1 MKVVIIGGVAG
12 GATAAARLRRLDE
25 GAEIVI
31 LERGNFISYANCGL
45 PYFVGGTIEDREDL
59 ELQTPASFNARFAV
73 DVRARTEAVK
83 IDTAAKIVTVRNL
96 DTGEETAEFY
106 DNLVIAPGASANIP
120 DFVPRDNERVFTLR
134 TIPDAVRIREYVQRK
149 SPKTAIV
156 IGGGFIGLEA
166 AENLIECGLDVTLV
180 GRAPHVLPN
189 IDTDVAWDVHRHLKQ
204 HGLKLRCGVS
214 LSGVKQG
221 ENGLIVETG
230 AGSLETDLLV
240 MAAGIRPETAIAA
253 DAGIACDAQGYILV
267 DEAMRTSAEG
277 VYAVG
282 DAVAV
287 REFLSGSSAHVALA
301 GPANRQARIVADRLA
316 GIPSVYKGSQR
327 SFIIKLFDKTLAATG
342 MTEKFA
348 LSQGFDCEK
357 VHLYLGSHAGY
368 YPGANMIA
376 IKLLF
381 DRNTGK
387 VLGGQFFGAEG
398 TDKRADVLATAIR
411 AGMTVSDLCD
421 LELCYA
427 PPYSSA
433 KDPIN
438 IAGMAAENIVTGKV
452 RVFHWE
458 NLAQLDP
465 AAVTLLDVREAGEF
479 RRGNIEGFINIPL
492 SEFRAHLG
500 ELDPAKPVYVHCFS
514 GMRSYI
520 ACRILTGYGFD
531 CWNISGG
538 YRLYAAKAD
547 YGENAP

>member
-12 GATAAARLRRLDE
+12 GATTAARLRRLDE
-25 GAEIVI
+25 HAEIVI
-31 LERGNFISYANCGL
+31 LEKGDFISYANCGL

-73 DVRARTEAVK
+73 DVRARAEAVK
-83 IDTAAKIVTVRNL
+83 IDTAAKTVTVKNL
-96 DTGEETAEFY
+96 NSGEETLETY
-106 DNLVIAPGASANIP
+106 DKLVIAPGASANVP
-120 DFVPRDNERVFTLR
+120 DFVPRDDERIFTLR
-134 TIPDAVRIREYVQRK
+134 TIPDAVRIKEYVLVK
-149 SPKTAIV
+149 KPKTAV
-156 IGGGFIGLEA
+156 VVGGGFIGLEV
-166 AENLIECGLDVTLV
+166 AENLIERGVDVTLV

-189 IDTDVAWDVHRHLKQ
+189 IDTDMAWDVHRHLKQ
-204 HGLKLRCGVS
+204 KGLKLKCGVS
-214 LSGVKQG
+214 LSGVHG
-221 ENGLIVETG
+221 NENSLVIETSEG
-230 AGSLETDLLV
+230 NLETDLLV
-240 MAAGIRPETAIAA
+240 MAAGIRPDTKIAS

-287 REFLSGSSAHVALA
+287 QEYLSGSSAHVALA
-301 GPANRQARIVADRLA
+301 GPANRQARIVADRIA
-316 GIPSVYKGSQR
+316 GIPSVYRGSQR
-327 SFIIKLFDKTLAATG
+327 SFIIKLFDRTLAATG

-348 LSQGFDCEK
+348 RAQGFECEK

-381 DRNTGK
+381 DRRSGK

-398 TDKRADVLATAIR
+398 TDKRADVLAAAIR
-411 AGMTVSDLCD
+411 AGMTVSELCD

-433 KDPIN
+433 KDPVN
-438 IAGMAAENIVTGKV
+438 VAGMAAENIVTGKV
-452 RVFHWE
+452 KVFHWE
-458 NLAQLDP
+458 DLDGLDR
-465 AAVTLLDVREAGEF
+465 AAVTLLDVREPGEY
-479 RRGNIEGFINIPL
+479 RRGHIDGFINIPL

-500 ELDPAKPVYVHCFS
+500 ELDPEKPVYVHCFS

-520 ACRILTGYGFD
+520 ACRILTGHGFD

-538 YRLYAAKAD
+538 YRLYAVKT
-547 YGENAP
+547 EFEEQ

>member
-12 GATAAARLRRLDE
+12 GATTAARLRRLDE
-25 GAEIVI
+25 SAEIVI
-31 LERGNFISYANCGL
+31 LERGSFISYANCGL
-45 PYFVGGTIEDREDL
+45 PYFVGGTIEDRGDL

-73 DVRARTEAVK
+73 DVRARAEAVK
-83 IDTAAKIVTVRNL
+83 IDTAAKTVTVRNL
-96 DTGEETAEFY
+96 DTGEETAESY
-106 DNLVIAPGASANIP
+106 DNLVIAPGASANVP
-120 DFVPRDNERVFTLR
+120 DFVPRDDERVFTLR
-134 TIPDAVRIREYVQRK
+134 TIPDAVRIKDYVLTK
-149 SPKTAIV
+149 KPKTAV
-156 IGGGFIGLEA
+156 VVGGGFIGLEV
-166 AENLIECGLDVTLV
+166 AENLIDCGLDVTLV

-189 IDTDVAWDVHRHLKQ
+189 IDTDVAWDVHRHLKKN
-204 HGLKLRCGVS
+204 GLKLKCGVS
-214 LSGVKQG
+214 LNGVRKG
-221 ENGLIVETG
+221 ENSLIVETA
-230 AGSLETDLLV
+230 AGDLETDLLV
-240 MAAGIRPETAIAA
+240 MAAGIKPDTGIVA

-267 DEAMRTSAEG
+267 DEAMRTSADG

-287 REFLSGSSAHVALA
+287 NELLSGSSAHVALA

-381 DRNTGK
+381 DRKTGQ

-398 TDKRADVLATAIR
+398 TDKRADVLAAAIR
-411 AGMTVSDLCD
+411 SGLTVSELCD

-433 KDPIN
+433 KDPVN
-438 IAGMAAENIVTGKV
+438 VAGMAAENIVTGKV
-452 RVFHWE
+452 KVFHWE
-458 NLAQLDP
+458 NLEQLDP
-465 AAVTLLDVREAGEF
+465 DAVTLLDVREAGEF
-479 RRGNIEGFINIPL
+479 SRGSIPGFINIPL
-492 SEFRAHLG
+492 SQFRAHLG
-500 ELDPAKPVYVHCFS
+500 ELDPKKPVYVHCFS

-520 ACRILTGYGFD
+520 ACRILTGHGFD

-538 YRLYAAKAD
+538 YRLYSAKKE
-547 YGENAP
+547 YEEK

>member
-12 GATAAARLRRLDE
+12 GATTAARLRRLDE
-25 GAEIVI
+25 SAEIVI
-31 LERGNFISYANCGL
+31 LERGSFISYANCGL
-45 PYFVGGTIEDREDL
+45 PYFVGGTIEDRGDL

-73 DVRARTEAVK
+73 DVRARAEAVK
-83 IDTAAKIVTVRNL
+83 IDTAAKTVTVRNL
-96 DTGEETAEFY
+96 DTGEETAESY
-106 DNLVIAPGASANIP
+106 DNLVIAPGASANVP
-120 DFVPRDNERVFTLR
+120 DFVPRDDERVFTLR
-134 TIPDAVRIREYVQRK
+134 TIPDAVRIKDYVLTK
-149 SPKTAIV
+149 KPKTAV
-156 IGGGFIGLEA
+156 VVGGGFIGLEV
-166 AENLIECGLDVTLV
+166 AENLIDCGLDVTLV

-189 IDTDVAWDVHRHLKQ
+189 IDTDVAWDVHRHLKKN
-204 HGLKLRCGVS
+204 GLKLKCGVS
-214 LSGVKQG
+214 LNGVRKG
-221 ENGLIVETG
+221 ENSLIVETA
-230 AGSLETDLLV
+230 AGNLETDLLV
-240 MAAGIRPETAIAA
+240 MAAGIKPDTGIVA

-267 DEAMRTSAEG
+267 DEAMRTSADG

-287 REFLSGSSAHVALA
+287 NELLSGSSAHVALA

-381 DRNTGK
+381 DRKTGQ

-398 TDKRADVLATAIR
+398 TDKRADVLAAAIR
-411 AGMTVSDLCD
+411 SGLTVSELCD

-433 KDPIN
+433 KDPVN
-438 IAGMAAENIVTGKV
+438 VAGMAAENIVTGKV
-452 RVFHWE
+452 KVFHWE
-458 NLAQLDP
+458 NLEQLDP
-465 AAVTLLDVREAGEF
+465 DAVTLLDVREAGEF
-479 RRGNIEGFINIPL
+479 SRGSIPGFINIPL
-492 SEFRAHLG
+492 SQFRAHLS
-500 ELDPAKPVYVHCFS
+500 ELDPKKPVYVHCFS

-520 ACRILTGYGFD
+520 ACRILTGHGFD

-538 YRLYAAKAD
+538 YRLYSAKKE
-547 YGENAP
+547 YEEK

>member
-12 GATAAARLRRLDE
+12 GATTAARLRRLDE
-25 GAEIVI
+25 SAEIVI
-31 LERGNFISYANCGL
+31 LERGSFISYANCGL
-45 PYFVGGTIEDREDL
+45 PYFVGGTIEDRGDL

-73 DVRARTEAVK
+73 DVRARAEAVK
-83 IDTAAKIVTVRNL
+83 IDTAAKTVTVRNL
-96 DTGEETAEFY
+96 DTGEETAEF
-106 DNLVIAPGASANIP
+106 APGASANVP
-120 DFVPRDNERVFTLR
+120 DFVPRDDERVFTLR
-134 TIPDAVRIREYVQRK
+134 TIPDAVRIKDYVLTK
-149 SPKTAIV
+149 KPKTAV
-156 IGGGFIGLEA
+156 VVGGGFIGLEV
-166 AENLIECGLDVTLV
+166 AENLIDCGLDVTLV

-189 IDTDVAWDVHRHLKQ
+189 IDTDVAWDVHRHLKKN
-204 HGLKLRCGVS
+204 GLKLKCGVS
-214 LSGVKQG
+214 LNGVRKG
-221 ENGLIVETG
+221 ENSLIVETA
-230 AGSLETDLLV
+230 AGNLETDLLV
-240 MAAGIRPETAIAA
+240 MAAGIKPDTGIVA

-267 DEAMRTSAEG
+267 DEAMRTSADG

-287 REFLSGSSAHVALA
+287 NEFLSGSSAHVALA

-381 DRNTGK
+381 DRKTGQ

-398 TDKRADVLATAIR
+398 TDKRADVLAAAIR
-411 AGMTVSDLCD
+411 SGLTVSELCD

-433 KDPIN
+433 KDPVN
-438 IAGMAAENIVTGKV
+438 VAGMAAENIVTGKV
-452 RVFHWE
+452 KVFHWE
-458 NLAQLDP
+458 NLEQLDP
-465 AAVTLLDVREAGEF
+465 DAVTLLDVREAGEF
-479 RRGNIEGFINIPL
+479 SRGSIPGFINIPL
-492 SEFRAHLG
+492 SQFRAHLG
-500 ELDPAKPVYVHCFS
+500 ELDPKKPVYVHCFS

-520 ACRILTGYGFD
+520 ACRILTGHGFD

-538 YRLYAAKAD
+538 YRLYSAKKE
-547 YGENAP
+547 YEEK

>member
-1 MKVVIIGGVAG
+1 MKVIIIGGVAG
-12 GATAAARLRRLDE
+12 GATTAARLRRLDE
-25 GAEIVI
+25 HAEIVI
-31 LERGNFISYANCGL
+31 LERGSFISYANCGL

-59 ELQTPASFNARFAV
+59 ELQTPASFHARFAV
-73 DVRARTEAVK
+73 DVRARTEAVR
-83 IDTAAKIVTVRNL
+83 IDTAARTVTVRDL
-96 DTGEETAEFY
+96 VRGEEHLESY
-106 DNLVIAPGASANIP
+106 DRLVIAPGASANIP
-120 DFVPRDNERVFTLR
+120 DFVPQDDERIFTLR
-134 TIPDAVRIREYVQRK
+134 TIPDAVRIKEYVQMK
-149 SPKTAIV
+149 KPKTAIV
-156 IGGGFIGLEA
+156 VGGGFIGLEV
-166 AENLIECGLDVTLV
+166 AENLIECGLQVTLV

-189 IDTDVAWDVHRHLKQ
+189 IDTDVAWDVHRHLEKN
-204 HGLKLRCGVS
+204 GLNLMCGTSLKGVS
-214 LSGVKQG
+214 SG
-221 ENGLIVETG
+221 ENGLFVSTS
-230 AGSLETDLLV
+230 AGDLETDLLV
-240 MAAGIRPETAIAA
+240 MAAGIRPDTGIVS
-253 DAGIACDAQGYILV
+253 DAGIACDEQGYILV

-287 REFLSGSSAHVALA
+287 NELLSGEPAHIALA
-301 GPANRQARIVADRLA
+301 GPANRQARIVADQLA

-342 MTEKFA
+342 MTEKYA
-348 LSQGFDCEK
+348 LSKGFDCEK

-381 DRNTGK
+381 DKSTGR

-433 KDPIN
+433 KDPVN
-438 IAGMAAENIVTGKV
+438 VAGMAAENIVTGRVK
-452 RVFHWE
+452 VFHWE
-458 NLAQLDP
+458 NLSELDP
-465 AAVTLLDVREAGEF
+465 AAVTLLDVRESDEY
-479 RRGNIEGFINIPL
+479 RRGSIEGFINVPL
-492 SEFRAHLG
+492 SEFRNHLN
-500 ELDPAKPVYVHCFS
+500 ELDPDKPVYVHCFS

-520 ACRILTGYGFD
+520 ACRILTGYGFN

-538 YRLYAAKAD
+538 YRLYAAKKAF
-547 YGENAP
+547 EKK

>member
-1 MKVVIIGGVAG
+1 MKVIIIGGVAG
-12 GATAAARLRRLDE
+12 GASTAARLRRLDE
-25 GAEIVI
+25 QAEIVI
-31 LERGNFISYANCGL
+31 LERGSFISYANCGL

-73 DVRARTEAVK
+73 DVRARTEAAA
-83 IDTAAKIVTVRNL
+83 IDTEAKTVTIRNL
-96 DTGEETAEFY
+96 DSGETTVEAY
-106 DNLVIAPGASANIP
+106 DNLVIAPGASANVP
-120 DFVPRDNERVFTLR
+120 GFVPRDDERIFTLR
-134 TIPDAVRIREYVQRK
+134 TIPDAVRIKEYVLMK
-149 SPKTAIV
+149 KPKTAIV
-156 IGGGFIGLEA
+156 VGGGFIGLEV
-166 AENLIECGLDVTLV
+166 AENLIERGLDVTLV

-204 HGLKLRCGVS
+204 NGLKLKCGVS
-214 LSGVKQG
+214 LSGVSKG
-221 ENGLIVETG
+221 DNCLVVETS
-230 AGSLETDLLV
+230 AGNLETDLLV
-240 MAAGIRPETAIAA
+240 MAAGIKPDTRFVS

-287 REFLSGSSAHVALA
+287 NELLSGTSAHIALA
-301 GPANRQARIVADRLA
+301 GPANRQARIVADRIA

-381 DRNTGK
+381 DKNTGK

-398 TDKRADVLATAIR
+398 TDKRADVLAAAIR
-411 AGMTVSDLCD
+411 AGMTASELCD

-433 KDPIN
+433 KDPVN

-452 RVFHWE
+452 KVFHWE
-458 NLAQLDP
+458 NLDQLDP
-465 AAVTLLDVREAGEF
+465 AAVTLLDVREAGEYK
-479 RRGNIEGFINIPL
+479 RGRIEGFVNIPL
-492 SEFRAHLG
+492 SQFRAHLG

-520 ACRILTGYGFD
+520 ACRILTGHGFD

-538 YRLYAAKAD
+538 YRLYAAKKD
-547 YGENAP
+547 FES

>member
-12 GATAAARLRRLDE
+12 GATTAARLRRLDE
-25 GAEIVI
+25 HAEIVI
-31 LERGNFISYANCGL
+31 LEKGNFISYANCGL
-45 PYFVGGTIEDREDL
+45 PYFVGGTIEDREDM
-59 ELQTPASFNARFAV
+59 ELQTPASFHARFAV
-73 DVRARTEAVK
+73 DVRARAEAVK
-83 IDTAAKIVTVRNL
+83 IDTAAKTVTVKNL
-96 DTGEETAEFY
+96 DSGEETEEAY
-106 DNLVIAPGASANIP
+106 DNLVIAPGASANVP
-120 DFVPRDNERVFTLR
+120 GFVPRDDERIFTLR
-134 TIPDAVRIREYVQRK
+134 TIPDAVRIREYVLERK
-149 SPKTAIV
+149 PKTAV
-156 IGGGFIGLEA
+156 VVGGGFIGLEV
-166 AENLIECGLDVTLV
+166 AENLIDRGVDVTLV

-204 HGLKLRCGVS
+204 NGLKLKCGVS
-214 LSGVKQG
+214 LTGISRG
-221 ENGLIVETG
+221 EKSLFVETS

-240 MAAGIRPETAIAA
+240 MASGIRPDTQIAS

-287 REFLSGSSAHVALA
+287 NEFLSGSSAHVALA
-301 GPANRQARIVADRLA
+301 GPANRQARIVADRIA
-316 GIPSVYKGSQR
+316 GIPSVYHGSQR

-381 DRNTGK
+381 DRKSGK

-398 TDKRADVLATAIR
+398 TDKRADVLAAAIR
-411 AGMTVSDLCD
+411 AGMTASELCD

-433 KDPIN
+433 KDPVN
-438 IAGMAAENIVTGKV
+438 VAGMAAENIVTGRVK
-452 RVFHWE
+452 VFHWE
-458 NLAQLDP
+458 NLAELDP
-465 AAVTLLDVREAGEF
+465 AAVTLLDVREPGEY
-479 RRGNIEGFINIPL
+479 RRGSIEGFINIPL
-492 SEFRAHLG
+492 SQFRAHLG

-520 ACRILTGYGFD
+520 ACRILTGHGFD

-538 YRLYAAKAD
+538 YRLYAAKQD
-547 YGENAP
+547 FES

>member
-12 GATAAARLRRLDE
+12 GATTAARLRRLDE
-25 GAEIVI
+25 RAEIVI

-73 DVRARTEAVK
+73 DVRARAEAVK
-83 IDTAAKIVTVRNL
+83 IDTAAKTVTVRNL
-96 DTGEETAEFY
+96 DSGVETLETY
-106 DNLVIAPGASANIP
+106 DNLVIAPGASANVP
-120 DFVPRDNERVFTLR
+120 AFVPQDDERIFTLR
-134 TIPDAVRIREYVQRK
+134 TIPDAVRIKEYVMMK
-149 SPKTAIV
+149 KPKTAIV
-156 IGGGFIGLEA
+156 VGGGFIGLEV

-180 GRAPHVLPN
+180 GRASHVLPN

-204 HGLKLRCGVS
+204 NGLNLKCGVS
-214 LSGVKQG
+214 LNGISRD
-221 ENGLIVETG
+221 ENSLIVETS
-230 AGSLETDLLV
+230 AGRLETDFLV
-240 MAAGIRPETAIAA
+240 MAAGIRPDTGIAS
-253 DAGIACDAQGYILV
+253 DAGIECDAQGYILV
-267 DEAMRTSAEG
+267 DEAMRTSAE
-277 VYAVG
+277 
-282 DAVAV
+282 
-287 REFLSGSSAHVALA
+287 
-301 GPANRQARIVADRLA
+301 NIVADRIA
-316 GIPSVYKGSQR
+316 GIPSSYKGSQR

-381 DRNTGK
+381 EKNTGK

-398 TDKRADVLATAIR
+398 TDKRADVLASAIR
-411 AGMTVSDLCD
+411 AGMTVSELCD

-438 IAGMAAENIVTGKV
+438 VAGMAAENIVTGKV
-452 RVFHWE
+452 KVFHWE
-458 NLAQLDP
+458 NLEQLDP
-465 AAVTLLDVREAGEF
+465 TAVTLLDVREPGEY
-479 RRGNIEGFINIPL
+479 RKGYIDGFINIPL
-492 SEFRAHLG
+492 SQFRAHLN

-520 ACRILTGYGFD
+520 ACRILTGHGFD

-538 YRLYAAKAD
+538 YRLYSAKTEYEKA
-547 YGENAP
+547 

>member
-1 MKVVIIGGVAG
+1 MKTVIIGGVAG
-12 GATAAARLRRLDE
+12 GATTAARLRRLDE
-25 GAEIVI
+25 QAEIVI
-31 LERGNFISYANCGL
+31 LERGSFISYANCGL
-45 PYFVGGTIEDREDL
+45 PYYVGGTIEDREDL

-83 IDTAAKIVTVRNL
+83 IDTAAKTVTVRDL
-96 DTGEETAEFY
+96 ARGKEYVETY
-106 DNLVIAPGASANIP
+106 DNLVLAPGASAKIP
-120 DFVPRDNERVFTLR
+120 AFIPRDDERIFTLR
-134 TIPDAVRIREYVQRK
+134 TIPDAVKIKEYVLMK
-149 SPKTAIV
+149 KPKTAIV
-156 IGGGFIGLEA
+156 VGGGFIGLEV
-166 AENLIECGLDVTLV
+166 AENLIQCGLQVTLV
-180 GRAPHVLPN
+180 GRASHVLPN
-189 IDTDVAWDVHRHLKQ
+189 IDTDVAWDIHRHLKQ
-204 HGLKLRCGVS
+204 NGLNLMCGVS
-214 LSGVKQG
+214 LNGVSCK
-221 ENGLIVETG
+221 EAGLLVETS
-230 AGSLETDLLV
+230 AGGLETDLLV
-240 MAAGIRPETAIAA
+240 MAAGISPDTRIASE
-253 DAGIACDAQGYILV
+253 AGLKCDEQGYILV

-287 REFLSGSSAHVALA
+287 HELLSGERAHIALA
-301 GPANRQARIVADRLA
+301 GPANRQARIVADRIA

-342 MTEKFA
+342 MTEKYA

-381 DRNTGK
+381 DKNTGK
-387 VLGGQFFGAEG
+387 VLGGQFFGADG

-411 AGMTVSDLCD
+411 AGMTVSELCD

-452 RVFHWE
+452 KVFHWE
-458 NLAQLDP
+458 ALNELDP
-465 AAVTLLDVREAGEF
+465 AAVTLLDVREPDEY
-479 RRGNIEGFINIPL
+479 RRGRIDGFINIPL

-500 ELDPAKPVYVHCFS
+500 ELDPGKPVYVHCFS

-520 ACRILTGYGFD
+520 ACRILTGHGFD
-531 CWNISGG
+531 CQNISGG
-538 YRLYAAKAD
+538 YRLYAAKKAF
-547 YGENAP
+547 ETE

>member
-12 GATAAARLRRLDE
+12 GATTAARLRRLDE
-25 GAEIVI
+25 HAEIVI
-31 LERGNFISYANCGL
+31 LERGSFISYANCGL
-45 PYFVGGTIEDREDL
+45 PYFVGGSIEDREDL

-73 DVRARTEAVK
+73 DVRARSEAVK
-83 IDTAAKIVTVRNL
+83 IDTAAKTVTVKNL
-96 DTGEETAEFY
+96 DSGETVEEAY
-106 DNLVIAPGASANIP
+106 DNLVIAPGASANVP
-120 DFVPRDNERVFTLR
+120 AFVPRDDERIFTLR
-134 TIPDAVRIREYVQRK
+134 TIPDAVRIKEYVLMK
-149 SPKTAIV
+149 KPKTAIV
-156 IGGGFIGLEA
+156 VGGGFIGLEV
-166 AENLIECGLDVTLV
+166 AENLIERGLDVTLV
-180 GRAPHVLPN
+180 GRASHVLPN

-204 HGLKLRCGVS
+204 NGLKLMCGVS
-214 LSGVKQG
+214 LKGVGKG
-221 ENGLIVETG
+221 ENSLIVETS
-230 AGSLETDLLV
+230 AGDLETDLLV
-240 MAAGIRPETAIAA
+240 MAAGIRPDTKIVSE
-253 DAGIACDAQGYILV
+253 AGIACDAQGYILV

-282 DAVAV
+282 DAVTV
-287 REFLSGSSAHVALA
+287 KEFLSGTDAHVALA
-301 GPANRQARIVADRLA
+301 GPANRQARIVADRIA

-381 DRNTGK
+381 DRKTGK

-398 TDKRADVLATAIR
+398 TDKRTDVLAAAIR
-411 AGMTVSDLCD
+411 AGMTVSELCD

-433 KDPIN
+433 KDPVN

-452 RVFHWE
+452 KVFHWE
-458 NLAQLDP
+458 NLGELDP
-465 AAVTLLDVREAGEF
+465 SAVTLLDVRESGEYK
-479 RRGNIEGFINIPL
+479 RGSIEGFMNIPL
-492 SEFRAHLG
+492 SQFRAHLG
-500 ELDPAKPVYVHCFS
+500 ELDPTKPVYVHCFS

-520 ACRILTGYGFD
+520 ACRILTGHGFD
-531 CWNISGG
+531 CCNISGG
-538 YRLYAAKAD
+538 YRLYAAKQD
-547 YGENAP
+547 FES

>member
-12 GATAAARLRRLDE
+12 GATTAARLRRLDE

-149 SPKTAIV
+149 KPKTAIV

-214 LSGVKQG
+214 LSGVRQI

-538 YRLYAAKAD
+538 YRLYAAKTGYEED
-547 YGENAP
+547 TF

>member
-12 GATAAARLRRLDE
+12 GATTAARLRRLDE
-25 GAEIVI
+25 NAEIVI
-31 LERGNFISYANCGL
+31 LERGSFISYANCGL

-59 ELQTPASFNARFAV
+59 ELQTPASFHARFAV

-83 IDTAAKIVTVRNL
+83 IDTAAKTVTVRNL
-96 DTGEETAEFY
+96 DSGEETLEAY
-106 DNLVIAPGASANIP
+106 DSLVIAPGASANVP
-120 DFVPRDNERVFTLR
+120 AFVPQDDERIFTVR
-134 TIPDAVRIREYVQRK
+134 TIPDAVRIRDYVLMK
-149 SPKTAIV
+149 KPKTAV
-156 IGGGFIGLEA
+156 VVGGGFIGLEV
-166 AENLIECGLDVTLV
+166 AENLIDRGLDVTLV
-180 GRAPHVLPN
+180 GRASHVLPN

-204 HGLKLRCGVS
+204 HGLKLKCGVS
-214 LSGVKQG
+214 LSGVSKG
-221 ENGLIVETG
+221 ADGLIVETS
-230 AGSLETDLLV
+230 AGNLETDLLV
-240 MAAGIRPETAIAA
+240 MAAGIKPDTQIAA

-287 REFLSGSSAHVALA
+287 RELLSGTSAHIALA
-301 GPANRQARIVADRLA
+301 GPANRQARIAADRIA
-316 GIPSVYKGSQR
+316 GIPSVYRGSQR

-348 LSQGFDCEK
+348 LAQGFDCEK

-381 DRNTGK
+381 ERSTGK

-411 AGMTVSDLCD
+411 AGMTVSELCD

-433 KDPIN
+433 KDPVN
-438 IAGMAAENIVTGKV
+438 VAGMAAENIVTGKV
-452 RVFHWE
+452 KVFHWE

-465 AAVTLLDVREAGEF
+465 AAVTLLDVREPGEY
-479 RRGNIEGFINIPL
+479 RRGSIEGFINIPL
-492 SEFRAHLG
+492 SQFRAHLD
-500 ELDPAKPVYVHCFS
+500 ELDPEKPVYVHCFS

-520 ACRILTGYGFD
+520 ACRILTGHGFD
-531 CWNISGG
+531 CRNISGG
-538 YRLYAAKAD
+538 YRLYAAKKE
-547 YGENAP
+547 YEEN

>member
-12 GATAAARLRRLDE
+12 GATTAARLRRLDE
-25 GAEIVI
+25 SAEIVI

-73 DVRARTEAVK
+73 DVRARAEAVK
-83 IDTAAKIVTVRNL
+83 IDTAAKTVTVRNL
-96 DTGEETAEFY
+96 DSGVETPETY
-106 DNLVIAPGASANIP
+106 DNLVIAPGASANVP
-120 DFVPRDNERVFTLR
+120 AFVPQDDERIFTLR
-134 TIPDAVRIREYVQRK
+134 TIPDAVRIKEYVMMK
-149 SPKTAIV
+149 KPKTAIV
-156 IGGGFIGLEA
+156 VGGGFIGLEV

-180 GRAPHVLPN
+180 GRASHVLPN

-204 HGLKLRCGVS
+204 NGLNLKCGVS
-214 LSGVKQG
+214 LNGISRD
-221 ENGLIVETG
+221 ENSLIVETS
-230 AGSLETDLLV
+230 AGRLETDFLV
-240 MAAGIRPETAIAA
+240 MAAGIRPDTGIAS
-253 DAGIACDAQGYILV
+253 DAGIECDAQGYILV
-267 DEAMRTSAEG
+267 DEAMRTSAEN

-287 REFLSGSSAHVALA
+287 KEYLSGSSAHVALA
-301 GPANRQARIVADRLA
+301 GPANRQARIVADRIA
-316 GIPSVYKGSQR
+316 GISSSYKGSQR

-381 DRNTGK
+381 EKNTGK

-398 TDKRADVLATAIR
+398 TDKRADVLASAIR
-411 AGMTVSDLCD
+411 AGMTVSELCD

-438 IAGMAAENIVTGKV
+438 VAGMAAENIVTGKV
-452 RVFHWE
+452 KVFHWE
-458 NLAQLDP
+458 NLEQLDP
-465 AAVTLLDVREAGEF
+465 TAVTLLDVREPGEY
-479 RRGNIEGFINIPL
+479 RKGYIDGFINIPL
-492 SEFRAHLG
+492 SQFRAHLN

-520 ACRILTGYGFD
+520 ACRILTGHGFD

-538 YRLYAAKAD
+538 YRLYSAKTEYEKA
-547 YGENAP
+547 

>member
-1 MKVVIIGGVAG
+1 MKVIIIGGVAG
-12 GATAAARLRRLDE
+12 GATTAARLRRLDE
-25 GAEIVI
+25 HAEIII
-31 LERGNFISYANCGL
+31 LEKGNFISYANCGL
-45 PYFVGGTIEDREDL
+45 PYFVGGTIADREDL
-59 ELQTPASFNARFAV
+59 ELQTPDSFNARFAV
-73 DVRARTEAVK
+73 DVRARAEAVK
-83 IDTAAKIVTVRNL
+83 IDTAAKTVTVKNL
-96 DTGEETAEFY
+96 DSGETTVESY
-106 DNLVIAPGASANIP
+106 DNLVIAPGASANVP
-120 DFVPRDNERVFTLR
+120 GFVPRDDERIFTLR
-134 TIPDAVRIREYVQRK
+134 TIPDAVRIREYVLLK
-149 SPKTAIV
+149 KPKTAIV
-156 IGGGFIGLEA
+156 VGGGFIGLEV
-166 AENLIECGLDVTLV
+166 AENLIERGVDVTLV

-189 IDTDVAWDVHRHLKQ
+189 IDTDMAWDVHRHLKQ
-204 HGLKLRCGVS
+204 NGLKLKCGVS
-214 LSGVKQG
+214 LSGVGKG
-221 ENGLIVETG
+221 ENSLIVETS
-230 AGSLETDLLV
+230 AGNLETDLLV
-240 MAAGIRPETAIAA
+240 MASGIRPDTKIAS

-287 REFLSGSSAHVALA
+287 NEFLSGSSAHVALA
-301 GPANRQARIVADRLA
+301 GPANRQARIVADRIA
-316 GIPSVYKGSQR
+316 GIPSVYQGSQR

-381 DRNTGK
+381 DRKSGK

-411 AGMTVSDLCD
+411 AGMTVSELCD

-433 KDPIN
+433 KDPVN

-452 RVFHWE
+452 KVFHWE
-458 NLAQLDP
+458 NLAELDP
-465 AAVTLLDVREAGEF
+465 AAVTLLDVREPGEYS
-479 RRGNIEGFINIPL
+479 RGSIEGFINIPL
-492 SEFRAHLG
+492 SQFRDHLG
-500 ELDPAKPVYVHCFS
+500 ELDPTKPVYVHCFS

-520 ACRILTGYGFD
+520 ACRILTGHGFD

-538 YRLYAAKAD
+538 YRLYAAKTEFEAK
-547 YGENAP
+547 

>member
-12 GATAAARLRRLDE
+12 GATTAARLRRLDE
-25 GAEIVI
+25 SAEIVI
-31 LERGNFISYANCGL
+31 LERGSFISYANCGL
-45 PYFVGGTIEDREDL
+45 PYYVGGTIADREDL

-73 DVRARTEAVK
+73 DVRARAEAVK
-83 IDTAAKIVTVRNL
+83 IDTAAKTVTVRNL
-96 DTGEETAEFY
+96 DTGEETAESY
-106 DNLVIAPGASANIP
+106 DNLVIAPGASANVP
-120 DFVPRDNERVFTLR
+120 DYVPRDDERVFTLR
-134 TIPDAVRIREYVQRK
+134 TIPDAVRIKDYVLTK
-149 SPKTAIV
+149 KPKTAV
-156 IGGGFIGLEA
+156 VVGGGFIGLEV
-166 AENLIECGLDVTLV
+166 AENLIDCGLDVTLV

-189 IDTDVAWDVHRHLKQ
+189 IDTDVAWDVHRHLKKN
-204 HGLKLRCGVS
+204 GLKLKCGVS
-214 LSGVKQG
+214 LNGVRKG
-221 ENGLIVETG
+221 ENSLIVETA
-230 AGSLETDLLV
+230 AGDLETDLLV
-240 MAAGIRPETAIAA
+240 MAAGIKPDTGIVA

-267 DEAMRTSAEG
+267 DEAMRTSADG

-287 REFLSGSSAHVALA
+287 NEFLSGSSAHVALA

-381 DRNTGK
+381 DRKTGQ

-398 TDKRADVLATAIR
+398 TDKRADVLAAVIR
-411 AGMTVSDLCD
+411 SGLTVSELCD

-433 KDPIN
+433 KDPVN
-438 IAGMAAENIVTGKV
+438 VAGMAAENIVTGKV
-452 RVFHWE
+452 KVFHWE
-458 NLAQLDP
+458 NLEQLDP
-465 AAVTLLDVREAGEF
+465 DAVTLLDVREAGEF
-479 RRGNIEGFINIPL
+479 SRGSIPGFINIPL
-492 SEFRAHLG
+492 SQFRAHLG
-500 ELDPAKPVYVHCFS
+500 ELDPKKPVYVHCFS

-520 ACRILTGYGFD
+520 ACRILTGHGFD

-538 YRLYAAKAD
+538 YRLYSAKKE
-547 YGENAP
+547 YEEK

>member
-25 GAEIVI
+25 QAEIVI
-31 LERGNFISYANCGL
+31 LERGSFISYANCGL
-45 PYFVGGTIEDREDL
+45 PYYVGGTIEDREDL
-59 ELQTPASFNARFAV
+59 ELQTPESFHARFAV
-73 DVRARTEAVK
+73 DVRARTEAVR
-83 IDTAAKIVTVRNL
+83 IDTAAKTVTVRNL
-96 DTGEETAEFY
+96 NTGEETAESY
-106 DNLVIAPGASANIP
+106 DYLVIAPGASANVP
-120 DFVPRDNERVFTLR
+120 DFVPRDDERIFTLR
-134 TIPDAVRIREYVQRK
+134 TIPDAVRIREYVLRK
-149 SPKTAIV
+149 KPKTAIV
-156 IGGGFIGLEA
+156 VGGGFIGLEA

-204 HGLKLRCGVS
+204 KGLKLMCGVS
-214 LSGVKQG
+214 LKGVGKG
-221 ENGLIVETG
+221 EDRLHVETS
-230 AGSLETDLLV
+230 AGDLEADLLV
-240 MAAGIRPETAIAA
+240 MASGVRPDTRIAS
-253 DAGIACDAQGYILV
+253 DAGIACDGQGYILV
-267 DEAMRTSAEG
+267 NEAMQTSAEN
-277 VYAVG
+277 VYAAG

-287 REFLSGSSAHVALA
+287 REFLSGTNAHVALA
-301 GPANRQARIVADRLA
+301 GPANRQARIVADRIA

-342 MTEKFA
+342 MSEKYA
-348 LSQGFDCEK
+348 VSQGFDCEK

-381 DRNTGK
+381 DRSTGK
-387 VLGGQFFGAEG
+387 VLGGQFFGGEG
-398 TDKRADVLATAIR
+398 TDKRADVLAVAIR

-452 RVFHWE
+452 KVFHWE
-458 NLAQLDP
+458 NLSELDP
-465 AAVTLLDVREAGEF
+465 SAVTLLDVREPGEY
-479 RRGNIEGFINIPL
+479 RKGSIEGFINIPL
-492 SEFRAHLG
+492 SSFRAHLS

-520 ACRILTGYGFD
+520 ACRILTGHGFD

-538 YRLYAAKAD
+538 YRLYTAKS
-547 YGENAP
+547 EF

>member
-12 GATAAARLRRLDE
+12 GATTAARLRRLDE
-25 GAEIVI
+25 HAEIII
-31 LERGNFISYANCGL
+31 LEKGNFISYANCGL
-45 PYFVGGTIEDREDL
+45 PYFVGGTIADREDL
-59 ELQTPASFNARFAV
+59 ELQTPGSFNARFAV

-83 IDTAAKIVTVRNL
+83 IDTAAKTVTVKNL
-96 DTGEETAEFY
+96 DSGEETEEAY
-106 DNLVIAPGASANIP
+106 DNLVIAPGASANVP
-120 DFVPRDNERVFTLR
+120 EFVPRDDERIFTLR
-134 TIPDAVRIREYVQRK
+134 TIPDAVRIKEYVLLK
-149 SPKTAIV
+149 KPKTAV
-156 IGGGFIGLEA
+156 VVGGGFIGLEV
-166 AENLIECGLDVTLV
+166 AENLIERGLDVTLV
-180 GRAPHVLPN
+180 GRASHVLPN
-189 IDTDVAWDVHRHLKQ
+189 IDTDMAWDVHRHLKQ
-204 HGLKLRCGVS
+204 NGLKLKCGVS
-214 LSGVKQG
+214 LSGVSKG
-221 ENGLIVETG
+221 ENSLVVETS
-230 AGSLETDLLV
+230 AGNLEPDLLV
-240 MAAGIRPETAIAA
+240 MAAGIKPDTKIAS

-282 DAVAV
+282 DAVAIN
-287 REFLSGSSAHVALA
+287 EFLSRSSAHVALA
-301 GPANRQARIVADRLA
+301 GPANRQARIVADRIA
-316 GIPSVYKGSQR
+316 GIPSIYQGSQR

-381 DRNTGK
+381 DRKSGK

-398 TDKRADVLATAIR
+398 TDKRADVLAAAIR
-411 AGMTVSDLCD
+411 AGMTVSELCD

-433 KDPIN
+433 KDPVN

-452 RVFHWE
+452 KVFHWE
-458 NLAQLDP
+458 NLSELDP
-465 AAVTLLDVREAGEF
+465 AAVTLLDVREPGEY
-479 RRGNIEGFINIPL
+479 RRGSIEGFINIPL
-492 SEFRAHLG
+492 SRFRAHLD

-520 ACRILTGYGFD
+520 ACRILTGHGFD

-538 YRLYAAKAD
+538 YRLYAAKTEFEA
-547 YGENAP
+547 N